1 MRVILVHIS
10 GILLLMALSLKAT
23 GQSMLKDEQIKETI
37 LQALNYTYNFEFD
50 KADETI
56 EEIKTAY
63 PTHPAANFLKAL
75 NLYWRMYYFNSFKEN
90 SGEYLKYLD
99 AALQQAQARI
109 SKNNKDPEGIFFSLT
124 IYSSLAQ
131 YHSQMKET
139 MKAVT
144 CAKKTYEYIKTGFN
158 LKDVFNEFYFTT
170 GLYDFYVEQFPETNP
185 VFKPFMVFFSPGG
198 KEKGIKELEIAAS
211 EALFSRT
218 EANHYLANIYLR
230 YMNTPENAINY
241 TTLLYNL
248 YPNNLY
254 FLSRHIESLIGT
266 GQYTEAERL
275 SLPLRNSGKKY
286 FEMASYV
293 FLGII
298 NEKGKKRPEHAKAF
312 YLRAVNMA
320 PEINSPSKDY
330 VSFAYAG
337 LARIAESRG
346 ERDKA
351 KAYYQRALELAE
363 YTSVIEEAEK
373 YLKKGK

>member
-1 MRVILVHIS
+1 MKVILIHIT
-10 GILLLMALSLKAT
+10 GIILMVTLSLKAA
-23 GQSMLKDEQIKETI
+23 GQSMLKDEEIKVTI
-37 LQALNYTYNFEFD
+37 LKAMDFTYNFEFD
-50 KADETI
+50 EADEVI
-56 EEIKTAY
+56 SEVKSAY
-63 PTHPAANFLKAL
+63 PTHPAYNFLKAM
-75 NLYWRMYYFNSFKEN
+75 NLYWKMYYFNSFKEN
-90 SGEYLKYLD
+90 SAEYLKYLD

-109 SKNNKDPEGIFFSLT
+109 SKNNKDPEGVFFSLA

-139 MKAVT
+139 MKAVNN
-144 CAKKTYEYIKTGFN
+144 AKKTYEYVKTGFN

-170 GLYDFYVEQFPETNP
+170 GLYDFYVQQFPETHP
-185 VFKPFMVFFSPGG
+185 VFRPFMVFFSPGG
-198 KEKGIKELEIAAS
+198 KEKGIKELEIAATNS
-211 EALFSRT
+211 LFSKV
-218 EANHYLANIYLR
+218 EANHYLANIFLR
-230 YMNTPENAINY
+230 YQNIPEKAVKY
-241 TTLLYNL
+241 TNLLFTK

-254 FLSRHIESLIGT
+254 FLSRHIESLIGI
-266 GQYTEAERL
+266 GEYSETEKL
-275 SLPLRNSGKKY
+275 SLTLRNSGKKY

-320 PEINSPSKDY
+320 PEINTPNKDY